1 MNPVL
6 EIKGLGKNFRAGW
19 RNKEIVALKDINLA
33 VEAGETFGFIG
44 PNGAGKSTTIKIVLS
59 LIQPSQGSVLLNGL
73 PVSDPDSRR
82 GVGYVPENPSLPDA
96 ATPYEILDM
105 ALLLHRVRCDSRK
118 TVILHWLEKFDLAD
132 NAYRP
137 IRGFSKGMVQRT
149 ALAHALVT
157 SPKFLILDEPL
168 SGLDPIGR
176 KDVVEI
182 LAEYRRGGGTIFLTS
197 HVLHDVERL
206 ADRFGLIH
214 LGSMRTV
221 RTPQELIGGKQT
233 FTVRSIGEAQIEPMQ
248 NDGGNRWYA
257 EVGQDDVWSVLRNVE
272 RAGHQL
278 IEVRPMLNLEQA
290 FLSHV
295 AGH

>member
-1 MNPVL
+1 MKSVL
-6 EIKGLGKNFRAGW
+6 DIKGLGKTFRSGW
-19 RNKEIVALKDINLA
+19 RQKEIVALKDVNLN

-59 LIQPSQGSVLLNGL
+59 LIQPTQGSVLLNGL
-73 PVSDPDSRR
+73 PVSDPHSRR

-105 ALLLHRVRCDSRK
+105 ALVLHQVRCSSRK
-118 TVILHWLEKFDLAD
+118 ALIQEWLEKFDLAG
-132 NAYRP
+132 NMYRP

-157 SPKFLILDEPL
+157 SPSFLILDEPL

-182 LAEYRRGGGTIFLTS
+182 LSQYRKSGGTIFLTS

-214 LGSMRTV
+214 QGTLRTV
-221 RTPQELIGGKQT
+221 RTPQELIGGEQT
-233 FTVRSIGEAQIEPMQ
+233 FSVRSIGERQIEPMT
-248 NDGGNRWYA
+248 NDGGSRWYA
-257 EVGQDDVWSVLRNVE
+257 EVDQSRLWSVLRDLE

-290 FLSHV
+290 FLTHV
-295 AGH
+295 VGH